1 MDSTLQ
7 YVRDVLSGK
16 FGKIK
21 EMMEDIIRKRVGEWF
36 KIVNSYLEE
45 LGITWDLLYIL
56 TKGEIK
62 TITRN
67 YDTQLWEKELRDRK
81 ILKYY
86 KEGKGKLGYEFCYR
100 NNINSMFFARVRLNS
115 LSLEE
120 ARGRGKAFYDKICK
134 LCGQEEEDLLHFM
147 IKCPYLEKRRNFEI
161 IDESVVEPKERMIKC
176 LFKQNEHQKTGKM
189 IKEMW
194 GTRRNKMEYEKRNKK
209 ATRDVVDNNRITFSD
224 PGPKRDGRERIRL
237 QEEYGDSVGIIF
249 GNNRGI

>member
-1 MDSTLQ
+1 M
-7 YVRDVLSGK
+7 
-16 FGKIK
+16 
-21 EMMEDIIRKRVGEWF
+21 
-36 KIVNSYLEE
+36 NSYLEE
-45 LGITWDLLYIL
+45 LGMTWDLLYIL

-100 NNINSMFFARVRLNS
+100 NNVDSMFYARARLNA

-120 ARGRGKAFYDKICK
+120 ARGRGKVFYDKTCK

-209 ATRDVVDNNRITFSD
+209 ATRDVVDNNRITASD

-237 QEEYGDSVGIIF
+237 QEGYGDSVGIIF